1 MALSMEDMELIKS
14 ELDDRY
20 VMQSDCSDKQE
31 TVNKKLANDDKRIEL
46 IVQDF
51 NTIKNLVKVVATA
64 SIGSL
69 VTSFFELILR

>member
-1 MALSMEDMELIKS
+1 MALSMEDMELIKN

-31 TVNKKLANDDKRIEL
+31 AVNKKLANDDKRIEL
-46 IVQDF
+46 IAQDF
-51 NTIKNLVKVVATA
+51 NTIKNLIKVVATT

-69 VTSFFELILR
+69 ITALFELILG

>member
-1 MALSMEDMELIKS
+1 MALSMEDMEIIKN

-31 TVNKKLANDDKRIEL
+31 AVNKKLADEDKRIAL
-46 IVQDF
+46 IAQDF

>member
-1 MALSMEDMELIKS
+1 MALSMEDMERIKN

-31 TVNKKLANDDKRIEL
+31 TVNKKLADDDKQIAL
-46 IVQDF
+46 ILQDF
-51 NTIKNLVKVVATA
+51 NTIKNLIKVVATA

-69 VTSFFELILR
+69 ITALFELILR